1 MPERESMDFDAVI
14 VGAGPCGLSAACRL
28 MQLARDAN
36 EELNV
41 AVVEKGSEV
50 GAHIVSGAVFDPTP
64 LNELFP
70 DWQQLGAP
78 VTTRVAGDD
87 VFFMSSNTSALK
99 VPGWMVPAPMHNKG
113 NYIISL
119 GNLCRWLGD
128 RAEALGANI
137 FPGFAASEVLYEDGR
152 VTGVATGDMGVSADG
167 QHKESYQAGY
177 ELRAPYTI
185 FSEGC
190 HGNLGKDLMRT
201 FDLRD
206 ESDPQHYG
214 IGFKEIWSIEPKQHR
229 EGLIVHTFGWPL
241 REDAKGG
248 GFVYHAGDNLAY
260 VGFIIALNYRN
271 PHLDPFLEFQR
282 WKHHQR
288 ISQFLQDGKRI
299 SYGARAVNKGGLQSL
314 PQLTFPG
321 GLLAGCDAGFLN
333 SAKIKGSHTAMKTGM
348 LAAEQVFAAYQAGDS
363 SAVALKGYQERVRG
377 SWVYDELYQARNF
390 EPAQHKLGL
399 LLGSAFIWIDQN
411 IFRGRLPFTLHNRGQ
426 DHEHL
431 RRADTAKPINYPQ
444 PDGKISHDLLS
455 SVFLS
460 STNHD
465 EDQRCHLQL
474 ADPDLPIRE
483 NLPLFDEPA
492 QRYCP
497 AGVYEVVEESNGEQ
511 RFQINAQ
518 NCVHCKTCDIK
529 DPAQNINWTVPE
541 GGGGPNYSGM

>member
-1 MPERESMDFDAVI
+1 
-14 VGAGPCGLSAACRL
+14 
-28 MQLARDAN
+28 
-36 EELNV
+36 
-41 AVVEKGSEV
+41 
-50 GAHIVSGAVFDPTP
+50 
-64 LNELFP
+64 
-70 DWQQLGAP
+70 
-78 VTTRVAGDD
+78 
-87 VFFMSSNTSALK
+87 
-99 VPGWMVPAPMHNKG
+99 
-113 NYIISL
+113 
-119 GNLCRWLGD
+119 
-128 RAEALGANI
+128 
-137 FPGFAASEVLYEDGR
+137 
-152 VTGVATGDMGVSADG
+152 MGVSADG
-167 QHKESYQAGY
+167 RHKDSYQAGY

-190 HGNLGKDLMRT
+190 RGNLGKDLMRT

-206 ESDPQHYG
+206 KSDPQHYG
-214 IGFKEIWSIEPKQHR
+214 IGFKEIWSIEPERHR

-241 REDAKGG
+241 SEDAKGG

-260 VGFIIALNYRN
+260 VGFIIALNYTN
-271 PHLDPFLEFQR
+271 PHLDPFLEYQR
-282 WKHHQR
+282 WKHHPR
-288 ISQFLQDGKRI
+288 ISQFLQGGERL

-314 PQLTFPG
+314 PRLTFPG

-348 LAAEQVFAAYQAGDS
+348 LAAEQVFAAHQAGDS
-363 SAVALKGYQERVRG
+363 SAVALTGYAERVRS

-390 EPAQHKLGL
+390 EPAQHKLGML
-399 LLGSAFIWIDQN
+399 FGSAFIWLDQN
-411 IFRGRLPFTLHNRGQ
+411 IFRGRLPFTLHNRSQ

-431 RRADTAKPINYPQ
+431 KRANAAKPITYPQ
-444 PDGKISHDLLS
+444 PDGKISHDMLS

-497 AGVYEVVEESNGEQ
+497 AGVYEVVEEATGES